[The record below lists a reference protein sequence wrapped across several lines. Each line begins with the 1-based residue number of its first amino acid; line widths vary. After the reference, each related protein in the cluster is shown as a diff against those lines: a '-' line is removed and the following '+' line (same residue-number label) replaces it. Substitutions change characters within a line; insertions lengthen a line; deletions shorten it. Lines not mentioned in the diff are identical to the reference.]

1 MSDRMESTEKER
13 IEETEKIDII
23 SLAGDFLYGLKKLWL
38 LILALILAGAG
49 ISYFRTSYTYTPQ
62 YVASATMSV
71 TAPGGQ
77 YIGAQ
82 TASQMAEVFPYIL
95 TSGVLEDVVA
105 REMGMDSVPGSISA
119 TAEDG
124 TNLLTMSV
132 TSDDPQMAYDILHT
146 VIDCYPEVAEFVL
159 GNTSLTILDE
169 TGVPSD
175 TQKAVVVRGS
185 YRRGAVLGAGAGLV
199 ILCLYILLKK
209 TVKSKDKLKS
219 QINLPDM
226 GSLPYIRNK
235 KRKKKP
241 EQNKVSLINERTPAS
256 YQEAM
261 RRLRIRVL
269 KEVEESQTKTIM
281 VTSSIPGEGK
291 TTVAVNLAIS
301 LARQGKKVVLV
312 DCDLRNPSIGEFL
325 GITEQ
330 HQGIDSVLHKKAAVA
345 DVLTEIDVDGEN
357 KLTLLLGEDEEKTDI
372 SLLGSKRM
380 EGLIM
385 DLKNMAD
392 VVILD
397 TAPAQLLA
405 DASLLARFV
414 DAALYVIRY
423 DYTKMYK
430 IREGI
435 QALSMSKI
443 KMLGYV
449 FNCDRN
455 SGDGKYGY
463 GYGYG
468 YRRYGSYGSY
478 GHYGRYRDTGKR
490 DKKEDLSGRVIK
502 D

>member
-38 LILALILAGAG
+38 LILVLTLAGAG

-119 TAEDG
+119 TAEEG

-175 TQKAVVVRGS
+175 TQKEVVVRGS

-199 ILCLYILLKK
+199 ILCLYVLLKK

-301 LARQGKKVVLV
+301 LVRQGKKVVLV
-312 DCDLRNPSIGEFL
+312 DCDLRNPSIADFL

-330 HQGIDSVLHKKAAVA
+330 RLGIDSVLHKKAAVT
-345 DVLTEIDVDGEN
+345 DVLTEIDVNGEN
-357 KLTLLLGEDEEKTDI
+357 KLTLLLGEEEEKTDI

-380 EGLIM
+380 EGLIAE
-385 DLKNMAD
+385 LKNMAD

-405 DASLLARFV
+405 DAALMARFV

-435 QALSMSKI
+435 QALAMSKI

-455 SGDGKYGY
+455 SGDGK
-463 GYGYG
+463 
-468 YRRYGSYGSY
+468 
-478 GHYGRYRDTGKR
+478 
-490 DKKEDLSGRVIK
+490 
-502 D
+502 

>member
-38 LILALILAGAG
+38 LILVLTLAGAG

-105 REMGMDSVPGSISA
+105 REMGMDSVPGTISA

-185 YRRGAVLGAGAGLV
+185 YKRGAVMGAGAGLV
-199 ILCLYILLKK
+199 ILCLYVLLKK

-269 KEVEESQTKTIM
+269 KEVEENQTKTIM
-281 VTSSIPGEGK
+281 VTSSVPGEGK

-330 HQGIDSVLHKKAAVA
+330 HLGIDSVLHKKAAVT
-345 DVLTEIDVDGEN
+345 DVLTEIDVNGEN
-357 KLTLLLGEDEEKTDI
+357 KLTLLLGEYGEKTDI

-380 EGLIM
+380 QGLIA
-385 DLKNMAD
+385 DLKSMAD

-405 DASLLARFV
+405 DAALMARFV

-455 SGDGKYGY
+455 SGDGRYGY

>member
-38 LILALILAGAG
+38 LILVLTLAGAG

-119 TAEDG
+119 TAEEG

-146 VIDCYPEVAEFVL
+146 VIDCYTEVAEFVL

-175 TQKAVVVRGS
+175 TQKEVVVRGS
-185 YRRGAVLGAGAGLV
+185 YRRGAVMGAGAGLV

-269 KEVEESQTKTIM
+269 KEVEENQTKTIM

-301 LARQGKKVVLV
+301 LVRQGKKVVLV
-312 DCDLRNPSIGEFL
+312 DCDLRNPSIADFL

-330 HQGIDSVLHKKAAVA
+330 RPGIDSVLHKKAAVT
-345 DVLTEIDVDGEN
+345 DVLTEIDVNGEN
-357 KLTLLLGEDEEKTDI
+357 KLTLLLGEEEEKTDI

-380 EGLIM
+380 EGLIAE
-385 DLKNMAD
+385 LKNMAD

-405 DASLLARFV
+405 DAALMARFV

-435 QALSMSKI
+435 QALAMSKI

-455 SGDGKYGY
+455 SVPFMGIK
-463 GYGYG
+463 
-468 YRRYGSYGSY
+468 
-478 GHYGRYRDTGKR
+478 TGW
-490 DKKEDLSGRVIK
+490 
-502 D
+502 

>member
-38 LILALILAGAG
+38 LILVMTLAGAG

-119 TAEDG
+119 TAEEG
-124 TNLLTMSV
+124 TNLLTMSA
-132 TSDDPQMAYDILHT
+132 TSDDPLIAYDILHS

-175 TQKAVVVRGS
+175 TQKEVVVRGS
-185 YRRGAVLGAGAGLV
+185 YRRGAVMGAGAGLV

-241 EQNKVSLINERTPAS
+241 EQNKVSLINARTPAS

-269 KEVEESQTKTIM
+269 KEVEENQTKTIM

-301 LARQGKKVVLV
+301 LVRQGKKVVLV
-312 DCDLRNPSIGEFL
+312 DCDLRNPSIADFL

-330 HQGIDSVLHKKAAVA
+330 RPGIDSVLHKKAAVT
-345 DVLTEIDVDGEN
+345 DVLTEIDVNGEN
-357 KLTLLLGEDEEKTDI
+357 KLTLLLGEEEEKTDI

-380 EGLIM
+380 EGLIAE
-385 DLKNMAD
+385 LKNMAD

-405 DASLLARFV
+405 DAALMARFV

-435 QALSMSKI
+435 QALAMSKI

-468 YRRYGSYGSY
+468 YRRYGSYG
-478 GHYGRYRDTGKR
+478 HYGRYRDTGKR

>member
-23 SLAGDFLYGLKKLWL
+23 SFAGDFLYGLKKLWL
-38 LILALILAGAG
+38 LILVLTLAGAG

-119 TAEDG
+119 TAEEG

-175 TQKAVVVRGS
+175 TQKEVVVRGS
-185 YRRGAVLGAGAGLV
+185 YRRGAVMGAGAGLV

-269 KEVEESQTKTIM
+269 KEVEENQTKTIM

-301 LARQGKKVVLV
+301 LVRQGKKVVLV
-312 DCDLRNPSIGEFL
+312 DCDLRNPSIADFL

-330 HQGIDSVLHKKAAVA
+330 RPGIDSVLHKKAAVT
-345 DVLTEIDVDGEN
+345 DVLTEIDVNGEN
-357 KLTLLLGEDEEKTDI
+357 KLTLLLGEEEEKTDI

-380 EGLIM
+380 EGLIAE
-385 DLKNMAD
+385 LKNMAD

-405 DASLLARFV
+405 DAALMARFV

-435 QALSMSKI
+435 QALAMSKI

-468 YRRYGSYGSY
+468 YRRYGSYG
-478 GHYGRYRDTGKR
+478 HYGRYRDTGKR

>member
-23 SLAGDFLYGLKKLWL
+23 SFAGDFLYGLKKLWL
-38 LILALILAGAG
+38 LILVLTLAGAG

-119 TAEDG
+119 TAEEG

-175 TQKAVVVRGS
+175 TQKEVVVRGS
-185 YRRGAVLGAGAGLV
+185 YRRGAVMGAGAGLV

-301 LARQGKKVVLV
+301 LVRQGKKVVLV
-312 DCDLRNPSIGEFL
+312 DCDLRNPSIADFL

-330 HQGIDSVLHKKAAVA
+330 RPGIDSVLHKKAAVT
-345 DVLTEIDVDGEN
+345 DVLTEIDVNGEN
-357 KLTLLLGEDEEKTDI
+357 KLTLLLGEEEEKTDI

-380 EGLIM
+380 EGLIAE
-385 DLKNMAD
+385 LKNMAD

-405 DASLLARFV
+405 DAALMARFV

-435 QALSMSKI
+435 QALAMSKI

-468 YRRYGSYGSY
+468 YRRYGSYG
-478 GHYGRYRDTGKR
+478 HYGRYRDTGKW

>member
-23 SLAGDFLYGLKKLWL
+23 SFAGDFLYGLKKLWL
-38 LILALILAGAG
+38 LILVLTLAGAG

-119 TAEDG
+119 TAEEG

-175 TQKAVVVRGS
+175 TQKEVVVRGS
-185 YRRGAVLGAGAGLV
+185 YRRGAIMGAGAGLV

-269 KEVEESQTKTIM
+269 KEVEENQTKTIM

-301 LARQGKKVVLV
+301 LVRQGKKVVLV
-312 DCDLRNPSIGEFL
+312 DCDLRNPSIADFL

-330 HQGIDSVLHKKAAVA
+330 RSGIDSVLHKKAAVT
-345 DVLTEIDVDGEN
+345 DVLTEIDVNGEN
-357 KLTLLLGEDEEKTDI
+357 KLTLLLGEEEEKTDI

-380 EGLIM
+380 EGLIAE
-385 DLKNMAD
+385 LKNMAD

-405 DASLLARFV
+405 DAALMARFV

-435 QALSMSKI
+435 QALAMSKI

-468 YRRYGSYGSY
+468 YRRYGSYG
-478 GHYGRYRDTGKR
+478 HYGRYRDTGKR

>member
-38 LILALILAGAG
+38 LILVLTLAGAG

-119 TAEDG
+119 TAEEG

-199 ILCLYILLKK
+199 ILCLYVLLKK

-269 KEVEESQTKTIM
+269 KEVEENQTKTIM

-301 LARQGKKVVLV
+301 LVRQGKKVVLV
-312 DCDLRNPSIGEFL
+312 DCDLRNPSIADFL

-330 HQGIDSVLHKKAAVA
+330 RPGIDSVLHKKAAVT
-345 DVLTEIDVDGEN
+345 DVLMEIDVNGEN
-357 KLTLLLGEDEEKTDI
+357 KLTLLLGEEEEKTDI

-380 EGLIM
+380 EGLIAE
-385 DLKNMAD
+385 LKNMAD

-423 DYTKMYK
+423 DYTKMYT

>member
-1 MSDRMESTEKER
+1 
-13 IEETEKIDII
+13 
-23 SLAGDFLYGLKKLWL
+23 
-38 LILALILAGAG
+38 
-49 ISYFRTSYTYTPQ
+49 
-62 YVASATMSV
+62 
-71 TAPGGQ
+71 
-77 YIGAQ
+77 
-82 TASQMAEVFPYIL
+82 
-95 TSGVLEDVVA
+95 
-105 REMGMDSVPGSISA
+105 
-119 TAEDG
+119 
-124 TNLLTMSV
+124 
-132 TSDDPQMAYDILHT
+132 
-146 VIDCYPEVAEFVL
+146 
-159 GNTSLTILDE
+159 
-169 TGVPSD
+169 
-175 TQKAVVVRGS
+175 
-185 YRRGAVLGAGAGLV
+185 
-199 ILCLYILLKK
+199 
-209 TVKSKDKLKS
+209 
-219 QINLPDM
+219 M

-269 KEVEESQTKTIM
+269 KEVEENQTKTIM
-281 VTSSIPGEGK
+281 VTSSVPGEGK

-330 HQGIDSVLHKKAAVA
+330 HLGIDSVLHKKAAVT
-345 DVLTEIDVDGEN
+345 DVLTEIDVNGEN
-357 KLTLLLGEDEEKTDI
+357 KLTLLLGEYGEKTDI

-380 EGLIM
+380 QGLIA
-385 DLKNMAD
+385 DLKSMAD

-405 DASLLARFV
+405 DAALMARFV

-455 SGDGKYGY
+455 SGDGRYGY

>member
-23 SLAGDFLYGLKKLWL
+23 SLADDFLYGLKKLWL
-38 LILALILAGAG
+38 LILVLTLAGAG

-119 TAEDG
+119 TAEEG

-175 TQKAVVVRGS
+175 TQKEVVVRGS
-185 YRRGAVLGAGAGLV
+185 YRRGAVMGAGAGLV

-269 KEVEESQTKTIM
+269 KEVEENQTKTIM

-301 LARQGKKVVLV
+301 LVRQGKKVVLV
-312 DCDLRNPSIGEFL
+312 DCDLRNPSIADFL

-330 HQGIDSVLHKKAAVA
+330 RPGIDSVLHKKAAVT
-345 DVLTEIDVDGEN
+345 DVLTEIDVNGEN
-357 KLTLLLGEDEEKTDI
+357 KLTLLLGEEEEKTDI

-380 EGLIM
+380 EGLIAE
-385 DLKNMAD
+385 LKNMAD

-405 DASLLARFV
+405 DAALMARFV

-435 QALSMSKI
+435 QALAMSKI

-468 YRRYGSYGSY
+468 YRRYGSYG
-478 GHYGRYRDTGKR
+478 HYGRYRDTGKR

>member
-38 LILALILAGAG
+38 LILVLTLAGAG

-119 TAEDG
+119 TAEEG

-175 TQKAVVVRGS
+175 TQKEVVVRGS
-185 YRRGAVLGAGAGLV
+185 YRRGAVMGAGAGLV

-241 EQNKVSLINERTPAS
+241 EQNKVSLINARTPAS

-269 KEVEESQTKTIM
+269 KEVEEIQTKTIM

-301 LARQGKKVVLV
+301 LVRQGKKVVLV
-312 DCDLRNPSIGEFL
+312 DCDLRNPSIADFL

-330 HQGIDSVLHKKAAVA
+330 RPGIDSVLHKKAAVT
-345 DVLTEIDVDGEN
+345 DVLTEIDVNGEN
-357 KLTLLLGEDEEKTDI
+357 KLTLLLGEEEEKTDI

-380 EGLIM
+380 EGLIAE
-385 DLKNMAD
+385 LKNMAD

-405 DASLLARFV
+405 DAALMARFV

-435 QALSMSKI
+435 QALAMSKI

>member
-1 MSDRMESTEKER
+1 MSDRIESTEKER

-38 LILALILAGAG
+38 LILVLTLAGAG

-119 TAEDG
+119 TAEEG

-175 TQKAVVVRGS
+175 TQKEVVVRGS
-185 YRRGAVLGAGAGLV
+185 YRRGAVMGAGAGLV

-269 KEVEESQTKTIM
+269 KEVEENQTKTIM

-301 LARQGKKVVLV
+301 LVRQGKKVVLV
-312 DCDLRNPSIGEFL
+312 DCDLRNPSIADFL

-330 HQGIDSVLHKKAAVA
+330 RPGIDSVLHKKAAVT
-345 DVLTEIDVDGEN
+345 DVLTEIDVNGEN
-357 KLTLLLGEDEEKTDI
+357 KLTLLLGEEEEKTDI

-380 EGLIM
+380 EGLIAE
-385 DLKNMAD
+385 LKNMAD

-405 DASLLARFV
+405 DAALMARFV

-435 QALSMSKI
+435 QALAMSKI

-468 YRRYGSYGSY
+468 YRRYGSYG
-478 GHYGRYRDTGKR
+478 HYGRYRDTGKR

>member
-38 LILALILAGAG
+38 LILVLTLAGAG

-119 TAEDG
+119 TAEEG

-175 TQKAVVVRGS
+175 TQKEVVVRGS
-185 YRRGAVLGAGAGLV
+185 YRRGAVMGAVAGLV

-269 KEVEESQTKTIM
+269 KEVEENQTKTIM

-301 LARQGKKVVLV
+301 LVRQGKKVVLV
-312 DCDLRNPSIGEFL
+312 DCDLRNPSIADFL

-330 HQGIDSVLHKKAAVA
+330 RPGIDSVLHKKAAVT
-345 DVLTEIDVDGEN
+345 DVLTEIDVNGEN
-357 KLTLLLGEDEEKTDI
+357 KLTLLLGEEEEKTDI

-380 EGLIM
+380 EGLIAE
-385 DLKNMAD
+385 LKNMAD

-405 DASLLARFV
+405 DAALMARFV

-435 QALSMSKI
+435 QALAMSKI

-468 YRRYGSYGSY
+468 YRRYGSYG
-478 GHYGRYRDTGKR
+478 HYGRYRDTGKR

>member
-23 SLAGDFLYGLKKLWL
+23 SFAGDFLYGLKKLWL
-38 LILALILAGAG
+38 LILVLTLAGAG

-119 TAEDG
+119 TAEEG

-175 TQKAVVVRGS
+175 TQKEVVVRGS
-185 YRRGAVLGAGAGLV
+185 YRRGAVMGAGAGLV

-241 EQNKVSLINERTPAS
+241 EQNKVSLINARTPAS

-301 LARQGKKVVLV
+301 LVRQGKKVVLV
-312 DCDLRNPSIGEFL
+312 DCDLRNPSIADFL

-330 HQGIDSVLHKKAAVA
+330 RPGIDSVLHKKAAVT
-345 DVLTEIDVDGEN
+345 DVLTEIDVNGEN
-357 KLTLLLGEDEEKTDI
+357 KLTLLLGEEEEKTDI

-380 EGLIM
+380 EGLIAE
-385 DLKNMAD
+385 LKNMAD

-405 DASLLARFV
+405 DAALMARFV

-435 QALSMSKI
+435 QALAMSKI

-468 YRRYGSYGSY
+468 YRRYGSYG
-478 GHYGRYRDTGKR
+478 HYGRYRDTGKW

>member
-1 MSDRMESTEKER
+1 
-13 IEETEKIDII
+13 
-23 SLAGDFLYGLKKLWL
+23 
-38 LILALILAGAG
+38 
-49 ISYFRTSYTYTPQ
+49 
-62 YVASATMSV
+62 
-71 TAPGGQ
+71 
-77 YIGAQ
+77 
-82 TASQMAEVFPYIL
+82 
-95 TSGVLEDVVA
+95 
-105 REMGMDSVPGSISA
+105 
-119 TAEDG
+119 
-124 TNLLTMSV
+124 MSV

-159 GNTSLTILDE
+159 GDTSLTILDE

-185 YRRGAVLGAGAGLV
+185 YKRGAVMGAGAGLV
-199 ILCLYILLKK
+199 ILCLYVLLKK

-269 KEVEESQTKTIM
+269 KEVEENQTKTIM
-281 VTSSIPGEGK
+281 VTSSVPGEGK

-330 HQGIDSVLHKKAAVA
+330 HLGIDSVLHKKAAVT
-345 DVLTEIDVDGEN
+345 DVLTEIDVNGEN
-357 KLTLLLGEDEEKTDI
+357 KLTLLLGEYGEKTDI

-380 EGLIM
+380 QGLIA
-385 DLKNMAD
+385 DLKSMAD

-405 DASLLARFV
+405 DAALMARFV

>member
-38 LILALILAGAG
+38 LILVLTLAGAG

-175 TQKAVVVRGS
+175 TQKEVVVRGS
-185 YRRGAVLGAGAGLV
+185 YRRGAVMGAGAGLV

-269 KEVEESQTKTIM
+269 KEVEENQTKTIM

-301 LARQGKKVVLV
+301 LVRQGKKVVLV
-312 DCDLRNPSIGEFL
+312 DCDLRNPSIADFL

-330 HQGIDSVLHKKAAVA
+330 RPGIDSVLHKKAAVT
-345 DVLTEIDVDGEN
+345 DVLTEIDVNGEN
-357 KLTLLLGEDEEKTDI
+357 KLTLLLGEEEEKTDI

-380 EGLIM
+380 EGLIAE
-385 DLKNMAD
+385 LKNMAD

-405 DASLLARFV
+405 DAALMARFV

-435 QALSMSKI
+435 QALAMSKI

-468 YRRYGSYGSY
+468 YRRYGSYG
-478 GHYGRYRDTGKR
+478 HYGRYRDTGKR

>member
-38 LILALILAGAG
+38 LILVLTLAGAG

-105 REMGMDSVPGSISA
+105 REMEMDSVPGSISA
-119 TAEDG
+119 TAEEG

-175 TQKAVVVRGS
+175 TQKEVVVRGS
-185 YRRGAVLGAGAGLV
+185 YRRGAVMGAGAGLV

-269 KEVEESQTKTIM
+269 KEVEENQTKTIM

-301 LARQGKKVVLV
+301 LVRQGKKVVLV
-312 DCDLRNPSIGEFL
+312 DCDLRNPSIADFL

-330 HQGIDSVLHKKAAVA
+330 RPGIDSVLHKKAAVT
-345 DVLTEIDVDGEN
+345 DVLTEIDVNGEN
-357 KLTLLLGEDEEKTDI
+357 KLTLLLGEEEEKIDI

-380 EGLIM
+380 EGLIAE
-385 DLKNMAD
+385 LKNMAD

-405 DASLLARFV
+405 DAALMARFV

-435 QALSMSKI
+435 QALAMSKI

-468 YRRYGSYGSY
+468 YRRYGSYG
-478 GHYGRYRDTGKR
+478 HYGRYRDTGKR

>member
-1 MSDRMESTEKER
+1 MSDRIESTEKER

-38 LILALILAGAG
+38 LILVMTLAGAG

-119 TAEDG
+119 TAEEG

-175 TQKAVVVRGS
+175 TQKEVVVRGS
-185 YRRGAVLGAGAGLV
+185 YRRGAVMGAGAGLV

-269 KEVEESQTKTIM
+269 KEVEENQTKTIM

-301 LARQGKKVVLV
+301 LVRQGKKVVLV
-312 DCDLRNPSIGEFL
+312 DCDLRNPSIADFL

-330 HQGIDSVLHKKAAVA
+330 RPGIDSVLHKKAAVT
-345 DVLTEIDVDGEN
+345 DVLTEIDVNGEN
-357 KLTLLLGEDEEKTDI
+357 KLTLLLGEEEEKTDI

-380 EGLIM
+380 EGLIAE
-385 DLKNMAD
+385 LKNMAD

-405 DASLLARFV
+405 DAALMARFV

-435 QALSMSKI
+435 QALAMSKI

-468 YRRYGSYGSY
+468 YRRYGSYG
-478 GHYGRYRDTGKR
+478 HYGRYRDTGKR

>member
-38 LILALILAGAG
+38 LILVLTLAGAG

-119 TAEDG
+119 TAEEG

-175 TQKAVVVRGS
+175 TQKEVVVRGS
-185 YRRGAVLGAGAGLV
+185 YRRGAVMGAGAGLV

-241 EQNKVSLINERTPAS
+241 EQNKVSLINARTPAS

-269 KEVEESQTKTIM
+269 KEVEENQTKTIM

-301 LARQGKKVVLV
+301 LVRQGKKVVLV
-312 DCDLRNPSIGEFL
+312 DCDLRNPSIADFL

-330 HQGIDSVLHKKAAVA
+330 RPGIDSVLHKKAAVT
-345 DVLTEIDVDGEN
+345 DVLTEIDVNGEN
-357 KLTLLLGEDEEKTDI
+357 KLTLLLGEEGEKTDI

-380 EGLIM
+380 EGLIAE
-385 DLKNMAD
+385 LKNMAD

-405 DASLLARFV
+405 DAALMARFV

-435 QALSMSKI
+435 QALAMSKI

-468 YRRYGSYGSY
+468 YRRYGSYG
-478 GHYGRYRDTGKR
+478 HYGRYRDTGKR

>member
-1 MSDRMESTEKER
+1 MSDRIESTEKER
-13 IEETEKIDII
+13 IDEAEKIDLI
-23 SLAGDFLYGLKKLWL
+23 SLAEDFIYGLKKLWL
-38 LILALILAGAG
+38 LILVLILGGAV
-49 ISYFRTSYTYTPQ
+49 ISYFRTTYTYTPQ
-62 YVASATMSV
+62 YEASATMSV
-71 TAPGGQ
+71 TAPGGV
-77 YIGAQ
+77 YSGAA
-82 TASQMAEVFPYIL
+82 TQMANVFPYIL
-95 TSGVLEDVVA
+95 TSGVLEEVVA
-105 REMGMDSVPGSISA
+105 QEMGLDAVPGNITAS
-119 TAEDG
+119 AEDG
-124 TNLLTMSV
+124 TNLLTIAV

-146 VIDCYPEVAEFVL
+146 VIECYPEVAEYVV
-159 GNTSLTILDE
+159 GSTSLTILDE

-185 YRRGAVLGAGAGLV
+185 YRRGAVAGAAAGLV
-199 ILCLYILLKK
+199 ILCLYVLLKK
-209 TVKSKDKLKS
+209 TVKSKEKLRN
-219 QINLPDM
+219 QINIPDM
-226 GSLPYIRNK
+226 GSLPYIKHK

-241 EQNKVSLINERTPAS
+241 EQNKVSLINTRTPAS
-256 YQEAM
+256 YQEAI

-269 KEVEESQTKTIM
+269 RDVEENHTKTIM

-291 TTVAVNLAIS
+291 TTVAVNLAVS

-312 DCDLRNPSIGEFL
+312 DCDLRNPSVGEFL
-325 GITEQ
+325 GIKEDK
-330 HQGIDSVLHKKAAVA
+330 GIDSVLHAKAAVT
-345 DVLTEIDVDGEN
+345 DVLKEMDVKDG
-357 KLTLLLGEDEEKTDI
+357 KLTLLLGEPEERTDI
-372 SLLGSKRM
+372 SLLGSRRM
-380 EGLIM
+380 REMIAE
-385 DLKNMAD
+385 LKSMAD

-405 DASLLARFV
+405 DASLMARFV

-435 QALSMSKI
+435 QSLAMSKI

-468 YRRYGSYGSY
+468 YRHYGSY

-490 DKKEDLSGRVIK
+490 DKKEELSGRVIK

>member
-38 LILALILAGAG
+38 LILVLTLAGAG

-119 TAEDG
+119 TAEEG

-175 TQKAVVVRGS
+175 TQKEVVVRGS
-185 YRRGAVLGAGAGLV
+185 YRRGAVMGAGAGLV

-241 EQNKVSLINERTPAS
+241 EQNKVSLINARTPAS

-269 KEVEESQTKTIM
+269 KEVEENQTKTIM

-301 LARQGKKVVLV
+301 LVRQGKKVVLV
-312 DCDLRNPSIGEFL
+312 DCDLRNPSIADFL

-330 HQGIDSVLHKKAAVA
+330 RPGIDSVLHKKAAVT
-345 DVLTEIDVDGEN
+345 DVLTEIDVNGEN
-357 KLTLLLGEDEEKTDI
+357 KLTLLLGEEEEKTDI

-380 EGLIM
+380 EGLIAE
-385 DLKNMAD
+385 LKNMAD
-392 VVILD
+392 MVILD

-405 DASLLARFV
+405 DAALMARFV

-435 QALSMSKI
+435 QALAMSKI

-468 YRRYGSYGSY
+468 YRRYGSYG
-478 GHYGRYRDTGKR
+478 HYGRYRDTGKR

>member
-38 LILALILAGAG
+38 LILVLTLAGAG
-49 ISYFRTSYTYTPQ
+49 ITYFRTSYTYTPQ

-119 TAEDG
+119 TAEEG

-175 TQKAVVVRGS
+175 TQKEVVVRGS
-185 YRRGAVLGAGAGLV
+185 YRRGAVMGAGAGLV

-241 EQNKVSLINERTPAS
+241 EQNKVSLINARTPAS

-269 KEVEESQTKTIM
+269 KEVEENQTKTIM

-301 LARQGKKVVLV
+301 LVRQGKKVVLV
-312 DCDLRNPSIGEFL
+312 DCDLRNPSIADFL

-330 HQGIDSVLHKKAAVA
+330 RPGIDSVLHKKAAVT
-345 DVLTEIDVDGEN
+345 DVLTEIDVNGEN
-357 KLTLLLGEDEEKTDI
+357 KLTLLLGEEEEKTDI

-380 EGLIM
+380 EGLIAE
-385 DLKNMAD
+385 LKNMAD

-405 DASLLARFV
+405 DAALMARFV

-435 QALSMSKI
+435 QALAMSKI

-468 YRRYGSYGSY
+468 YRRYGSYG
-478 GHYGRYRDTGKR
+478 HYGRYRDTGKR

>member
-38 LILALILAGAG
+38 LILVLTLAGAG

-119 TAEDG
+119 TAEEG

-175 TQKAVVVRGS
+175 TQKEVVVRGS
-185 YRRGAVLGAGAGLV
+185 YRRGAVMGAGAGLV

-209 TVKSKDKLKS
+209 TVKSEDKLKS

-241 EQNKVSLINERTPAS
+241 EQNKV
-256 YQEAM
+256 
-261 RRLRIRVL
+261 
-269 KEVEESQTKTIM
+269 
-281 VTSSIPGEGK
+281 
-291 TTVAVNLAIS
+291 AVN
-301 LARQGKKVVLV
+301 
-312 DCDLRNPSIGEFL
+312 
-325 GITEQ
+325 
-330 HQGIDSVLHKKAAVA
+330 
-345 DVLTEIDVDGEN
+345 
-357 KLTLLLGEDEEKTDI
+357 
-372 SLLGSKRM
+372 
-380 EGLIM
+380 
-385 DLKNMAD
+385 
-392 VVILD
+392 
-397 TAPAQLLA
+397 
-405 DASLLARFV
+405 
-414 DAALYVIRY
+414 
-423 DYTKMYK
+423 
-430 IREGI
+430 
-435 QALSMSKI
+435 
-443 KMLGYV
+443 
-449 FNCDRN
+449 
-455 SGDGKYGY
+455 
-463 GYGYG
+463 
-468 YRRYGSYGSY
+468 
-478 GHYGRYRDTGKR
+478 
-490 DKKEDLSGRVIK
+490 
-502 D
+502 

>member
-38 LILALILAGAG
+38 LILVLTLAGAG

-119 TAEDG
+119 TAEEG

-175 TQKAVVVRGS
+175 TQKEVVVRGS
-185 YRRGAVLGAGAGLV
+185 YRRGAVMGAGAGLV

-261 RRLRIRVL
+261 RRLRIKVL
-269 KEVEESQTKTIM
+269 KEVEENQTKTIM

-301 LARQGKKVVLV
+301 LVRQGKKVVLV
-312 DCDLRNPSIGEFL
+312 DCDLRNPSIADFL

-330 HQGIDSVLHKKAAVA
+330 RPGIDSVLHKKAAVT
-345 DVLTEIDVDGEN
+345 DVLTEIDVNGEN
-357 KLTLLLGEDEEKTDI
+357 KLTLLLGEEEEKTDI

-380 EGLIM
+380 EGLIAE
-385 DLKNMAD
+385 LKNMAD

-405 DASLLARFV
+405 DAALMARFV

-435 QALSMSKI
+435 QALAMSKI

-468 YRRYGSYGSY
+468 YRRYGSYG
-478 GHYGRYRDTGKR
+478 HYGRYRDTGKR

>member
-38 LILALILAGAG
+38 LILVLTLAGAG

-119 TAEDG
+119 TAEEG

-199 ILCLYILLKK
+199 ILCLYVLLKK

>member
-23 SLAGDFLYGLKKLWL
+23 SLAGDFLHGLKKLWL

-119 TAEDG
+119 TAEEG

-175 TQKAVVVRGS
+175 TQKEVVVRGS
-185 YRRGAVLGAGAGLV
+185 YRRGAVMGAGAGLV

-269 KEVEESQTKTIM
+269 KEVEENQTKTIM

-301 LARQGKKVVLV
+301 LVRQGKKVVLV
-312 DCDLRNPSIGEFL
+312 DCDLRNPSIADFL

-330 HQGIDSVLHKKAAVA
+330 RPGIDSVLHKKAAVT
-345 DVLTEIDVDGEN
+345 DVLTEIDVNGEN
-357 KLTLLLGEDEEKTDI
+357 KLTLLLGEEEEKTDI

-380 EGLIM
+380 EGLIAE
-385 DLKNMAD
+385 LKNMAD

-405 DASLLARFV
+405 DAALMARFV

-435 QALSMSKI
+435 QALAMSKI

-468 YRRYGSYGSY
+468 YRRYGSYG
-478 GHYGRYRDTGKR
+478 HYGRYRDTGKR

>member
-38 LILALILAGAG
+38 LILVLTLAGAG
-49 ISYFRTSYTYTPQ
+49 SSYFRTSYTYTPQ

-119 TAEDG
+119 TAEEG

-175 TQKAVVVRGS
+175 TQKEVVVRGS
-185 YRRGAVLGAGAGLV
+185 YRRGAVMGAGAGLV

-269 KEVEESQTKTIM
+269 KEVEENQTKTIM

-301 LARQGKKVVLV
+301 LVRQGKKVVLV
-312 DCDLRNPSIGEFL
+312 DCDLRNPSIADFL

-330 HQGIDSVLHKKAAVA
+330 RPGIDSVLHKKAAVT
-345 DVLTEIDVDGEN
+345 DVLTEIDVNGEN
-357 KLTLLLGEDEEKTDI
+357 KLTLLLGEEEEKTDI

-380 EGLIM
+380 EGLIAE
-385 DLKNMAD
+385 LKNMAD

-405 DASLLARFV
+405 DAALMARFV

-435 QALSMSKI
+435 QALAMSKI

-468 YRRYGSYGSY
+468 YRRYGSYG
-478 GHYGRYRDTGKR
+478 HYGRYRDTGKR

>member
-38 LILALILAGAG
+38 LILVLTLAGAG

-119 TAEDG
+119 TAEEG

-175 TQKAVVVRGS
+175 TQKEVVVRGS
-185 YRRGAVLGAGAGLV
+185 YRRGAVMGAGAGLV

-269 KEVEESQTKTIM
+269 KEVEENQTKTIM

-301 LARQGKKVVLV
+301 LVRQGKKVVLV
-312 DCDLRNPSIGEFL
+312 DCDLRNPSIADFL

-330 HQGIDSVLHKKAAVA
+330 RPGIDSVLHKKAAVT
-345 DVLTEIDVDGEN
+345 DVLTEIDVNGEN
-357 KLTLLLGEDEEKTDI
+357 KLTLLLGEEGEKTDI

-380 EGLIM
+380 EGLIAE
-385 DLKNMAD
+385 LKNMAD

-405 DASLLARFV
+405 DAALMARFV

-435 QALSMSKI
+435 QALAMSKI

-468 YRRYGSYGSY
+468 YRRYGSYG
-478 GHYGRYRDTGKR
+478 HYGRYRDTGKR

>member
-38 LILALILAGAG
+38 LILVLTLAGAG
-49 ISYFRTSYTYTPQ
+49 ISYFRTSYTYTP

-119 TAEDG
+119 TAEEG

-175 TQKAVVVRGS
+175 TQKEVVVRGS
-185 YRRGAVLGAGAGLV
+185 YRRGAVMGAGAGLV
-199 ILCLYILLKK
+199 ILCLCILLKK

-241 EQNKVSLINERTPAS
+241 EQNKVSLINARTPAS

-269 KEVEESQTKTIM
+269 KEVEENQTKTIM

-301 LARQGKKVVLV
+301 LVRQGKKVVLV
-312 DCDLRNPSIGEFL
+312 DCDLRNPSIADFL

-330 HQGIDSVLHKKAAVA
+330 RPGIDSVLHKKAAVT
-345 DVLTEIDVDGEN
+345 DVLTEIDVNGEN
-357 KLTLLLGEDEEKTDI
+357 KLTLLLGEEEEKTDI

-380 EGLIM
+380 EGLIAE
-385 DLKNMAD
+385 LKNMAD

-405 DASLLARFV
+405 DAALMARFV

-435 QALSMSKI
+435 QALAMSKI

-468 YRRYGSYGSY
+468 YRRYGSYG
-478 GHYGRYRDTGKR
+478 HYGRYRDTGKR

>member
-38 LILALILAGAG
+38 LILVLTLAGAG

-119 TAEDG
+119 TAEEG

-175 TQKAVVVRGS
+175 TQKEVVVRGS
-185 YRRGAVLGAGAGLV
+185 YRRGAVMGAGAGLV

-301 LARQGKKVVLV
+301 LVRQGKKVVLV
-312 DCDLRNPSIGEFL
+312 DCDLRNPSIADFL

-330 HQGIDSVLHKKAAVA
+330 RPGIDSVLHKKAAVT
-345 DVLTEIDVDGEN
+345 DVLTEIDVNGEN
-357 KLTLLLGEDEEKTDI
+357 KLTLLLGEEEEKTDI

-380 EGLIM
+380 EGLIAE
-385 DLKNMAD
+385 LKNMAD

-405 DASLLARFV
+405 DAALMARFV

-435 QALSMSKI
+435 QALAMSKI

-468 YRRYGSYGSY
+468 YRRYGSYG
-478 GHYGRYRDTGKR
+478 HYGRYRDTGKR

>member
-38 LILALILAGAG
+38 LILVLTLAGAG

-119 TAEDG
+119 TAEEG

-241 EQNKVSLINERTPAS
+241 EQNKVSLINARTPAS

-269 KEVEESQTKTIM
+269 KEVEENQTKTIM

-301 LARQGKKVVLV
+301 LVRQGKKVVLV
-312 DCDLRNPSIGEFL
+312 DCDLRNPSIADFL

-330 HQGIDSVLHKKAAVA
+330 RPGIDSVLHKKAAVT
-345 DVLTEIDVDGEN
+345 DVLTEIDVNGEN
-357 KLTLLLGEDEEKTDI
+357 KLTLLLGEEEEKTDI

-380 EGLIM
+380 EGLIAE
-385 DLKNMAD
+385 LKNMAD

-405 DASLLARFV
+405 DAALMARFV

-435 QALSMSKI
+435 QALAMSKI

-468 YRRYGSYGSY
+468 YRRYGSYG
-478 GHYGRYRDTGKR
+478 HYGRYRDTGKR

>member
-38 LILALILAGAG
+38 LILVLTLAGAG

-105 REMGMDSVPGSISA
+105 REMGMDSVPGTISA

-185 YRRGAVLGAGAGLV
+185 YKRGAVMGAGAGLV
-199 ILCLYILLKK
+199 ILCLYVLLKK

-269 KEVEESQTKTIM
+269 KEVEENQTKTIM
-281 VTSSIPGEGK
+281 VTSSVPGEGK

-330 HQGIDSVLHKKAAVA
+330 HLGIDSVLHKKAAVT
-345 DVLTEIDVDGEN
+345 DVLTEIDVNGEN
-357 KLTLLLGEDEEKTDI
+357 KLTLLLGEYGEKTDI

-380 EGLIM
+380 QGLIA
-385 DLKNMAD
+385 DLKSMAD

-405 DASLLARFV
+405 DAALMARFV

-435 QALSMSKI
+435 QALAMSKI

-455 SGDGKYGY
+455 SGDGRYGY

-468 YRRYGSYGSY
+468 YRRYGSYGGY

>member
-38 LILALILAGAG
+38 LILVLTLAGAG

-119 TAEDG
+119 TAEEG

-175 TQKAVVVRGS
+175 TQKEVVVRGS
-185 YRRGAVLGAGAGLV
+185 YRRGAVMGAGAGLV

-269 KEVEESQTKTIM
+269 KEVEENQTKTIM

-301 LARQGKKVVLV
+301 LVRQGKKVVLV
-312 DCDLRNPSIGEFL
+312 DCDLRNPSISDFM

-330 HQGIDSVLHKKAAVA
+330 RPGIDSVLHKKAAVT
-345 DVLTEIDVDGEN
+345 DVLTEIDVNGEN
-357 KLTLLLGEDEEKTDI
+357 KLTLLLGEEEEKTDI

-380 EGLIM
+380 EGLIAE
-385 DLKNMAD
+385 LKNMAD

-405 DASLLARFV
+405 DAALMARFV

-435 QALSMSKI
+435 QALAMSKI

-468 YRRYGSYGSY
+468 YRRYGSYG
-478 GHYGRYRDTGKR
+478 HYGRYRDTGKR

>member
-38 LILALILAGAG
+38 LILVLTLAGAG

-119 TAEDG
+119 TAEEG
-124 TNLLTMSV
+124 TTLLTMSV

-175 TQKAVVVRGS
+175 TQKEVVVRGS
-185 YRRGAVLGAGAGLV
+185 YRRGAVMGAGAGLV

-269 KEVEESQTKTIM
+269 KEVEENQTKTIM

-301 LARQGKKVVLV
+301 LVRQGKKVVLV
-312 DCDLRNPSIGEFL
+312 DCDLRNPSIADFL

-330 HQGIDSVLHKKAAVA
+330 RPGIDSVLHKKAAVT
-345 DVLTEIDVDGEN
+345 DVLTEIDVNGEN
-357 KLTLLLGEDEEKTDI
+357 KLTLLLGEEEEKTDI

-380 EGLIM
+380 EGLIAE
-385 DLKNMAD
+385 LKNMAD

-405 DASLLARFV
+405 DAALMARFV

-435 QALSMSKI
+435 QALAMSKI

-468 YRRYGSYGSY
+468 YRRYGSYG
-478 GHYGRYRDTGKR
+478 HYGRYRDTGKR

>member
-38 LILALILAGAG
+38 LILVLTLAGAG

-119 TAEDG
+119 TAEEG

-175 TQKAVVVRGS
+175 TQKEVVVRGS
-185 YRRGAVLGAGAGLV
+185 YRRGAVMGAGAGLV

-269 KEVEESQTKTIM
+269 KEVEENQTKTIM

-301 LARQGKKVVLV
+301 LVRQGKKVVLV
-312 DCDLRNPSIGEFL
+312 DCDLRNPSIADFL

-330 HQGIDSVLHKKAAVA
+330 RPGIDSVLHKKAAVT
-345 DVLTEIDVDGEN
+345 DVLTEIDVNGEN
-357 KLTLLLGEDEEKTDI
+357 KLTLLLGEEEEKTDI

-380 EGLIM
+380 EGLIAE
-385 DLKNMAD
+385 LKNMAD

-405 DASLLARFV
+405 DAALMARFV

-435 QALSMSKI
+435 QALAMSKI

>member
-38 LILALILAGAG
+38 LILVLTLAGAG

-119 TAEDG
+119 TAEEG

-175 TQKAVVVRGS
+175 TQKEVVVRGS
-185 YRRGAVLGAGAGLV
+185 YRRGAVMGAGAGLV

-269 KEVEESQTKTIM
+269 KEVEENQTKTIM

-301 LARQGKKVVLV
+301 LVRQGKKVVLV
-312 DCDLRNPSIGEFL
+312 DCDLRNPSIADFL

-330 HQGIDSVLHKKAAVA
+330 RPGIDSVLHKKAAVT
-345 DVLTEIDVDGEN
+345 DVLTEIDVNGEN
-357 KLTLLLGEDEEKTDI
+357 KLILLLGEEEEKTDI

-380 EGLIM
+380 EGLIAE
-385 DLKNMAD
+385 LKNMAD

-405 DASLLARFV
+405 DAALMARFV

-435 QALSMSKI
+435 QALAMSKI

-468 YRRYGSYGSY
+468 YRRYGSYG
-478 GHYGRYRDTGKR
+478 HYGRYRDTGKR

>member
-38 LILALILAGAG
+38 LILVLTLAGAG

-119 TAEDG
+119 TAEEG

-175 TQKAVVVRGS
+175 TQKEVVVRGS
-185 YRRGAVLGAGAGLV
+185 YRRGAVMGAGAGLV

-301 LARQGKKVVLV
+301 LVRQGKKVVLV
-312 DCDLRNPSIGEFL
+312 DCDLRNPSIADFL

-330 HQGIDSVLHKKAAVA
+330 RPGIDSVLHKKAAVT
-345 DVLTEIDVDGEN
+345 DVLTEIDVNGEN
-357 KLTLLLGEDEEKTDI
+357 KLTLLLGEEGEKTDI

-380 EGLIM
+380 EGLIAE
-385 DLKNMAD
+385 LKNMAD

-405 DASLLARFV
+405 DAALMARFV

-435 QALSMSKI
+435 QALAMSKI

-468 YRRYGSYGSY
+468 YRRYGSYG
-478 GHYGRYRDTGKR
+478 HYGRYRDTGKR

>member
-38 LILALILAGAG
+38 LILVLTLAGAG

-62 YVASATMSV
+62 YVVSATMSV

-119 TAEDG
+119 TAEEG

-175 TQKAVVVRGS
+175 TQKEVVVRGS
-185 YRRGAVLGAGAGLV
+185 YRRGAVMGAGAGLV

-269 KEVEESQTKTIM
+269 KEVEENQTKTIM

-301 LARQGKKVVLV
+301 LVRQGKKVVLV
-312 DCDLRNPSIGEFL
+312 DCDLRNPSIADFL

-330 HQGIDSVLHKKAAVA
+330 RPGIDSVLHKKAAVT
-345 DVLTEIDVDGEN
+345 DVLTEIDVNGEN
-357 KLTLLLGEDEEKTDI
+357 KLTLLLGEEEEKTDI

-380 EGLIM
+380 EGLIAE
-385 DLKNMAD
+385 LKNMAD

-405 DASLLARFV
+405 DAALMARFV

-435 QALSMSKI
+435 QALAMSKI

-468 YRRYGSYGSY
+468 YRRYGSYG
-478 GHYGRYRDTGKR
+478 HYGRYRDTGKR

>member
-38 LILALILAGAG
+38 LILVLTLAGAG

-119 TAEDG
+119 TAEEG

-175 TQKAVVVRGS
+175 TQKEVVVRGS
-185 YRRGAVLGAGAGLV
+185 YRRGAVMGAGAGLV

-219 QINLPDM
+219 KINLPDM

-269 KEVEESQTKTIM
+269 KEVEENQTKTIM

-301 LARQGKKVVLV
+301 LVRQGKKVVLV
-312 DCDLRNPSIGEFL
+312 DCDLRNPSIADFL

-330 HQGIDSVLHKKAAVA
+330 RPGIDSVLHKKAAVT
-345 DVLTEIDVDGEN
+345 DVLTEIDVNGEN
-357 KLTLLLGEDEEKTDI
+357 KLILLLGEEEEKTDI

-380 EGLIM
+380 EGLIAE
-385 DLKNMAD
+385 LKNMAD

-405 DASLLARFV
+405 DAALMARFV

-435 QALSMSKI
+435 QALAMSKI

-468 YRRYGSYGSY
+468 YRRYGSYG
-478 GHYGRYRDTGKR
+478 HYGRYRDTGKR